1 MMYFL
6 VGLFVCVHGAL
17 LSNSLLD
24 EVKKDLGPVPPTAL
38 TLIEHDHKRRDHDRL
53 QSIEE
58 IVTKVLRKNSAQEK
72 KRSKKG
78 KNEPASKKK
87 STHRDASLDLKINQ
101 EKKKLEQAIVSK
113 EILQLLNQQYED
125 HEIKNKKIS
134 VTLKNV
140 NVSEAIKLI
149 SRLSGVTLVVD
160 TNVTG
165 TIPFFSFKEIELAVL
180 LKIIVNNNVPRLAL
194 IKDFGIWRIVTYETA
209 CALLHDEADELIAQD
224 MVGASYAMHHTKWD
238 EAFKRRVEKMWTCIV
253 GAKAAELGMYLFFD
267 DSSKKIFA
275 RARRSMVNDLHAC
288 LKEIDIRIPQVR
300 IDARVVLASKDF
312 EDSLGMEWSGI
323 YDNHK
328 TIKHFNFAGV
338 GIGNTH
344 EEPDGVFSDLL
355 HWSLNFI
362 PAGLRELSTI
372 KIPLIF
378 GGNDFSKRRLN
389 LVLNA
394 AETRGEMKTI
404 LKPTFLIKS
413 DELAEILCGEEMP
426 QEVRLQETVEGN
438 PTNISTI
445 NYKDIGMKIRIKP
458 VVSSDGE
465 SVFLDVY
472 VENSELAPAK
482 FSHRGSS
489 QQGNDGVATRF
500 NYTIETSRSQ
510 SRVILKSGQTTLIGG
525 LMVKRKEKI
534 NTGIPYLQDIPILG
548 WLFKGKREVVRDKQ
562 LLIFLSPT
570 LV

>member
-1 MMYFL
+1 MTMYFVVSL
-6 VGLFVCVHGAL
+6 IVLAQGVLS
-17 LSNSLLD
+17 SNSLLD
-24 EVKKDLGPVPPTAL
+24 EVKKDLGSVPPTAL
-38 TLIEHDHKRRDHDRL
+38 TLIEEDHKRREHDRL

-58 IVTKVLRKNSAQEK
+58 IVTKVLKQNNVQKK
-72 KRSKKG
+72 KRSKKA
-78 KNEPASKKK
+78 KKETASKKK
-87 STHRDASLDLKINQ
+87 SIHRDK
-101 EKKKLEQAIVSK
+101 KKKLEQVVISK
-113 EILQLLNQQYED
+113 EIVQLLNHQYED
-125 HEIKNKKIS
+125 PELKNKKIS
-134 VTLKNV
+134 VSFKDV
-140 NVSEAIKLI
+140 NVSEVIKLI
-149 SRLSGVTLVVD
+149 SRLSGVPLVIDSNVAGTL
-160 TNVTG
+160 
-165 TIPFFSFKEIELAVL
+165 PFFSFKDMELAAL
-180 LKIIVNNNVPRLAL
+180 LKIIINNNVPRLAL
-194 IKDFGIWRIVTYETA
+194 IKDLGVWRIVTYETA
-209 CALLHDEADELIAQD
+209 CVLLLYQANELITQD
-224 MVGASYAMHHTKWD
+224 MVADSYIMRHTKWD
-238 EAFKRRVEKMWTCIV
+238 EVFKSRVEKMWMCIV
-253 GAKAAELGMYLFFD
+253 GDKAGEQGMYLFFD
-267 DSSKKIFA
+267 DSTKKIFA
-275 RARRSMVNDLHAC
+275 RARRCMVNDLHAC

-312 EDSLGMEWSGI
+312 EDSLGVEWSGI

-338 GIGNTH
+338 GIGNTP

-404 LKPTFLIKS
+404 LKPTFLIKN
-413 DELAEILCGEEMP
+413 DEVAEILCGEEMP

-458 VVSSDGE
+458 VVSGDGE

-472 VENSELAPAK
+472 VENSEVAPAK
-482 FSHRGSS
+482 FLHRRSS
-489 QQGNDGVATRF
+489 QHGNDGVATRF

-534 NTGIPYLQDIPILG
+534 KTGVPYLHEIPLLG